1 MVFPTFL
8 FITSYAMLVSQFFGS
23 NLRLQT
29 KNIMR
34 KSLLL
39 TLGLISFLSSQV
51 NAQTYIWAEQFTGSS
66 YQMPQDLEADVN
78 GATYSCG
85 WMIGTST
92 FDTISLSGISY
103 DGFVVKYNKDGH
115 ALWAQRLGGTSYDG
129 AFQVARDG
137 TDGVYVAGWFYGNF
151 AVADTTLT
159 GTATDYDAFLVKFD
173 TNGVFQWVK
182 TQTGSGYTKPI
193 GLEADDDGDVYVQI
207 GFTGNFTAGSSSLT
221 ATTTSTSFCNN
232 ALIKYDT
239 DGNYQWKTQIEGDH
253 YIINSWYWDYA
264 GGVAIDGSGNPYCTG
279 TFNVSDT
286 LEVGSL
292 TLFSTAAYDAYLVK
306 FNQANGNASWAR
318 KGGGS
323 SYEYG
328 TSVQID
334 NNDKIFI
341 SGYNYSTNSVFGSV
355 SLTTAGPYFMRYNT
369 SGSAIA
375 GQSGGGL
382 AYMNRISLDN
392 EGNLY
397 MSGLM
402 AANNNI
408 SMGGLSVTNP
418 SGSSY
423 TPYFYKYD
431 YANSDAEYLIAPTSS
446 SNIEYECAISAY
458 SEDYVFANGSFY
470 GTTAFGST
478 SLIST
483 SYDGFLTRIANCDQL
498 VAVASSSAGNAVCS
512 GEITQLQADT
522 NSLYS
527 YQWLYNGAVLSG
539 EINSTYTT
547 GNAGNY
553 SVIVDSIGCKD
564 TSNVI
569 ALTINSLPTVTH
581 SALASVC
588 NGDDPFIL
596 SGGTPSGGTYSG
608 SAVTGGNTFNPGS
621 AAIGNNYV
629 TYIYTNANGCTD
641 SVTKTINVQS
651 SPAIFTTTISACA
664 SDGPI
669 SLASSSYGYPTGGSH
684 SGTGVSG
691 TNFSPTAAGAGTHI
705 IYYTS
710 SSGCVSP
717 DSITAT
723 VNAAPSVSLGSF
735 TNKCVSA
742 SGFLLTGGSPSGGT
756 YSGLGVFGAYY
767 YPSFAGTGTHN
778 VIYTVTASGCSASD
792 TSTITVVP
800 AASSSISTFPAL
812 CEDADTLHLASYGT
826 PSGGTF
832 SGTGVSSNIFNP
844 GTSGSGSFTITYT
857 YTNACGTATDTE
869 TMTVNDLPTVS
880 ITPTHVSCNG
890 GSNGSA
896 TAAGSGTASPYS
908 YAWSSGASVATAT
921 GLTAGT
927 YTVTVTDNNGCEET
941 GTVTITQPT
950 ALSVSA
956 TANATSCNGGSNGL
970 ASAFASGGTTSYTYS
985 WSSGA
990 ASSIATG
997 LTAGTYTIT
1006 VTDANSCTATAT
1018 ATVTQ
1023 PTAVVASISGTN
1035 IGCNGATN
1043 GSATA
1048 SATGGTGTKSFV
1060 WSTGATTASVSGLS
1074 AGTYTVTASD
1084 ANSCTDTETVTI
1096 TQPAALVAS
1105 IGTTTNVS
1113 CFGGS
1118 NGSATASATGGTGTK
1133 TYAWSGGGGSSA
1145 TASSLTAGTYTVTVT
1160 DANGC
1165 TDTETTTITQPATG
1179 VTTSVGTPTNV
1190 SCNGGSNGSATA
1202 SATGGTGTKTFVWS
1216 SGSTSASATGLTAG
1230 TYTVTATDANGCTDT
1245 ETVSITQPSALIAST
1260 TVTNNV
1266 TCNGASSGAASASAT
1281 GGTTAY
1287 TYVWST
1293 GATTS
1298 AVTGLAAGT
1307 FTVTVT
1313 DANGCTDT
1321 ETVTITQPTVLTAA
1335 IGTPTNVS
1343 CNGASDGS
1351 ATASA
1356 SGGTTAYT
1364 YAWSNGGTAAIN
1376 SGLAAGTYT
1385 VTITDANGCTDTET
1399 TTITQPTALVASIGT
1414 PTNVSCFGGAN
1425 GSATASATGGTGTKT
1440 YAWSGGGGSSATAS
1454 SLTAGTYTVTVT
1466 DANGCTDTESTTI
1479 TQPSTGVTA
1488 SIGTPNNVSCN
1499 GGSNGSATASASGGT
1514 GTITFAWSTGAT
1526 TASVTSLSAG
1536 TYTVT
1541 ATDAN
1546 GCTDTE
1552 TVTITQPTAITI
1564 PTLTRVNVSCNGG
1577 NNGTLTAVPSGGTA
1591 AYTYAWTTG
1600 ATTATATGLTAGSY
1614 TVTVT
1619 DANGCTQTKV
1629 RAVTQPT
1636 AVVAS
1641 ISGNNVSC
1649 NGGSSGSATASA
1661 SGGTGTKSFVWST
1674 GATTAS
1680 VTGLTAGTYTVT
1692 ASDAN
1697 SCTDTETVTITEPTA
1712 VVASIGTPTNVSCN
1726 GGSDGSATAS
1736 ASGGTT
1742 AYTYAWSS
1750 GATTAA
1756 ATGLTAGS
1764 YTVTVTDANGCTD
1777 TETTTITQPA
1787 TAVTAII
1794 GTPNNVSCNGAS
1806 DGSATASGTG
1816 GTGTITFAWST
1827 GATSASVTGLSA
1839 GTYTVTAT
1847 DANSCTDTETV
1858 TITQP
1863 SALIASIVADS
1874 NVSCNGASDG
1884 GATAS
1889 ATGGTTAYTYA
1900 WSNGATTS
1908 SITGIIAGTY
1918 TVTITDANGCTDSE
1932 SVTITEPSA
1941 MTASIGTPTNASCNG
1956 ASDGSAT
1963 ASVSGGTATFTY
1975 AWSNGGTSATNS
1987 GLAAGTYTVTVT
1999 DANGCSDTESVTIT
2013 EPTAVVASIGTPTN
2027 VSCNGGSD
2035 GSATASASGGTTAYT
2050 YAWSSGATTAAATGL
2065 TAGSYTVTVTDANGC
2080 TDTETTTITQ
2090 PATAVTAI
2098 IGTPNNVSCNGA
2110 SDGSATASGTGGTGT
2125 ITFAWSTG
2133 ATSASVTGLSAGTY
2147 TVTATDANSCT
2158 DTETVTITQPSA
2170 LIASIVADSNVSCN
2184 GASDGG
2190 ATASATGGTTT
2201 YTYSWSNA
2209 ATTAS
2214 ITGVIAGTYSVTI
2227 TDANGCTDSASVTIT
2242 EPASVIASAV
2252 LDNNASCNGASDGG
2266 ATASATGGTTAY
2278 TYSWSNA
2285 ATTATVTGLAVGTYS
2300 VTITDAN
2307 GCTDSASVTITEP
2320 ASVIASAVV
2329 DNNASCNGGADGGAT
2344 ASATGGTTSY
2354 TYTWSNAATTA
2365 SITGVIAGTYSVTIT
2380 DANGCTD
2387 SASVTITEPTQLV
2400 TSSVVDSNTTCNGTA
2415 DGGATASA
2423 TGGTGTYTY
2432 TWSNAATTASITGVN
2447 AGTYSVTITDANGCT
2462 DSSSVTITEPASL
2475 IASGVVDNNA
2485 SCNGAS
2491 DGGATA
2497 SATGGT
2503 TTYTYSWSNAATT
2516 ASITGVI
2523 AGTYSVTITD
2533 ANGCT
2538 DSASVTI
2545 TEPASLVATGVVNN
2559 HVSCNSGS
2567 NGSATASAT
2576 GGTTAYTY
2584 SWSNAATTATV
2595 TGLAAGTYSVTI
2607 TDANGCTDSSS
2618 VTIAEPTMLV
2628 VSASVDSNS
2637 SCSSTA
2643 NGVASASASGGITPY
2658 TYAWSSGAST
2668 AIATGLANGQHVVTI
2683 TDANGCSDTASVNIL
2698 VLDTV
2703 LPTVIAHNITRY
2715 LGNNGMDTITAA
2727 MVDSASYDNCA
2738 IDSMWV
2744 DQISFDCADLG
2755 ANLVTLYVLDVN
2767 GNLDSANATITVV
2780 DTTGPQALAISSI
2793 YVWLD
2798 GSGNASISAASVD
2811 SSSYDNCSVDS
2822 MWLSDSLFDCTDSVA
2837 YISLYVKDGSGNV
2850 STANLTT
2857 VVVND
2862 SISPTVISQNIT
2874 AYLDA
2879 SGEAIISAS
2888 QLDGGSF
2895 DNCAVV
2901 SLWTWDTLF
2910 TCDSVGVRSVPLYA
2924 SDAWGNTSIA
2934 FASVTVLDTLAPVIL
2949 AQNLTVY
2956 LNNDGWATI
2965 DTSLI
2970 NTGTFDNCS
2979 IDSMWLSDS
2988 IFDCAD
2994 VGTVS
2999 IQFYASDLSGNV
3011 SNETVSITVVD
3022 SIAPTIVASNQIGY
3036 LDANGTFSLDVYQV
3050 GLGSYDSC
3058 GLDSMW
3064 LSQSEFGCTD
3074 IGLNYISISAI
3085 DINGNQ
3091 RTTGLSVTILDT
3103 LTTVVVY
3110 IDSAI
3115 LCHGLNNGQLTA
3127 NASGMS
3133 STYNYS
3139 WSNSSTSSTINGLGA
3154 NTYIVTA
3161 TDVNGC
3167 SAVDSAT
3174 LIEPDALI
3182 GSLSA
3187 MDISCYGLAN
3197 GYAATSVSGGTS
3209 AYSYVWN
3216 TSATTD
3222 SIGGLLAGIYTVTI
3236 SDVNDCQ
3243 LVLDTTIVE
3252 PDSLVVT
3259 VILSDT
3265 SLCFG
3270 DTSAFAIATVN
3281 GGTSQYA
3288 FDWIGTGVTNDT
3300 LSNIGAGTYILL
3312 VTDGSGCVASDTQT
3326 ITSDTLP
3333 IVTLSLPIDSTCQFV
3348 SVELTG
3354 QTPIG
3359 GVFSGAGVVA
3369 DTLFTDTLTGWNTVY
3384 YTFSDAN
3391 GCAGSAMDSVF
3402 VTPSPNISFTS
3413 LPIEICGGTSIP
3425 LDFAMPF
3432 GGVYSGDAYIIDTTN
3447 NLLVGPDTGYAGI
3460 GVYTYSNECGA
3471 DTQSF
3476 NILVHATPIVDLGDD
3491 VTLCNASTIVFNAG
3505 VHNSYNWFDGT
3516 NGSTLTL
3523 NDGEVPLTE
3532 DVIVWVEVS
3541 DSMGCLGSDSVYVT
3555 VDDQPIFYL
3564 GNNIVA
3570 CLKDVVTLTVDSVYD
3585 NFVWSTGDTSLSII
3599 AHDGSMMTP
3608 GNYPFWV
3615 TGSNEAGGCSYTDTI
3630 YVQLNDCD
3638 SSFVGIEQVESLVNI
3653 AFEVYPNPT
3662 QNNFNVR
3669 GADGTNADISRIVI
3683 QGMRGDISKVFRM
3696 ADFNYTNGEIQLD
3709 VQDLANGV
3717 YLMSIEHQYGI
3728 NTVRVIVGK

>member
-1918 TVTITDANGCTDSE
+1918 TVTITDANGCADSE

-2170 LIASIVADSNVSCN
+2170 LIASIVADSNVSCNGASDGGATASATGGTTTYTYSWSNAATTASITGVIAGTYSVTITDANGCTDSASVTITEPASVIASAVLDNNASCNGASDGGATASATGGTTAYTYSWSNAATTATVTGLAVGTYSVTITDANGCADSASVTITEPASVIASAVVDNNASCNGGADGGATASATGGTTSYTYTWSNAATTASITGVIAGTYSVTITDANGCTDSASVTITEPTQLVTSSVVDSNTTCNGTADGGATASATGGTGTYTYTWSNAATTASITGVNAGTYSVTITDANGCTDSSSVTITEPASLIASGVVDNNASCN

-3369 DTLFTDTLTGWNTVY
+3369 DTLFTDTLTGWNTV
-3384 YTFSDAN
+3384 
-3391 GCAGSAMDSVF
+3391 
-3402 VTPSPNISFTS
+3402 
-3413 LPIEICGGTSIP
+3413 
-3425 LDFAMPF
+3425 
-3432 GGVYSGDAYIIDTTN
+3432 
-3447 NLLVGPDTGYAGI
+3447 LLY
-3460 GVYTYSNECGA
+3460 
-3471 DTQSF
+3471 F
-3476 NILVHATPIVDLGDD
+3476 L
-3491 VTLCNASTIVFNAG
+3491 
-3505 VHNSYNWFDGT
+3505 
-3516 NGSTLTL
+3516 
-3523 NDGEVPLTE
+3523 
-3532 DVIVWVEVS
+3532 
-3541 DSMGCLGSDSVYVT
+3541 
-3555 VDDQPIFYL
+3555 
-3564 GNNIVA
+3564 
-3570 CLKDVVTLTVDSVYD
+3570 
-3585 NFVWSTGDTSLSII
+3585 
-3599 AHDGSMMTP
+3599 
-3608 GNYPFWV
+3608 
-3615 TGSNEAGGCSYTDTI
+3615 
-3630 YVQLNDCD
+3630 
-3638 SSFVGIEQVESLVNI
+3638 
-3653 AFEVYPNPT
+3653 
-3662 QNNFNVR
+3662 
-3669 GADGTNADISRIVI
+3669 
-3683 QGMRGDISKVFRM
+3683 
-3696 ADFNYTNGEIQLD
+3696 
-3709 VQDLANGV
+3709 
-3717 YLMSIEHQYGI
+3717 
-3728 NTVRVIVGK
+3728 